1 MAKATAKTD
10 QARSKTSPERGPGA
24 RDRASAKSGPD
35 GVAAYERAFGAAKAT
50 GVLGGNT
57 GNIDRADRIAAGREL
72 RRDVPRSNHGD
83 WQAAADRPDPVAVL
97 EAQGESRVTELLPIR
112 HGRMVESQFGFFR
125 GAAAGMAADLAST
138 PSTGIVVQLCGDA
151 HLVNFGGFATPERR
165 LIFDVNDF
173 DETLPGPWE
182 WDLKRLGASFAVA
195 ARSKGLPD
203 EVGQAA
209 VLRMTLAY
217 AGLLAGFATTPT
229 LDAWYW
235 TVDTELVAAM
245 AAAVGDAETQAVFDQ
260 AIARAHAHN
269 NLQAVNKLTA
279 VVDGRRRIVDQLPLV
294 GHVGGDDDVDRM
306 QSLLDGYRA
315 SLPDDVCHLLDRFR
329 LTDAARKVVGVG
341 SVGTRCWIAL
351 LEGGGADDPL
361 ILQIKE
367 AEASVLEPHLG
378 RSAYDNHARRV
389 VEGQRLTQ
397 AAHDLFLGW
406 THDQTSGADYYWR
419 NLRDMK
425 VSADIN
431 VLPTNSFLNYAELC
445 GGTMARGHAR
455 SGDAAAISGYIG
467 KGDVFGKA
475 LGRFAT
481 SYADQSALDHAALVQ
496 AIEDGR
502 VMAEPNV

>member
-1 MAKATAKTD
+1 MAKAIARTD
-10 QARSKTSPERGPGA
+10 PARSKTSPERGSA
-24 RDRASAKSGPD
+24 AQERASAKSGLD
-35 GVAAYERAFGAAKAT
+35 RAAFERAASAAAS
-50 GVLGGNT
+50 GGNT
-57 GNIDRADRIAAGREL
+57 GTIDRADRIAAGRAL
-72 RRDVPRSNHGD
+72 RKDVPRSSHGD
-83 WQAAADRPDPVAVL
+83 WEAATDRPDPVAVL
-97 EAQGESRVTELLPIR
+97 EAQAESRVTELVPIR
-112 HGRMVESQFGFFR
+112 HGRMAESPFGFFR

-138 PSTGIVVQLCGDA
+138 PSTGIMVQLCGDG

-195 ARSKGLPD
+195 ARSKDLPD
-203 EVGQAA
+203 EIGEAA

-217 AGLLAGFATTPT
+217 AGLLSGFATTPT
-229 LDAWYW
+229 LDAWHW
-235 TVDTELVAAM
+235 SIDTELLVAM
-245 AAAVGDAETQAVFDQ
+245 AEAVGDAETQRRFDQ
-260 AIARAHAHN
+260 AIARAHAHS
-269 NLQAVNKLTA
+269 NLQAVHKLTA

-294 GHVGGDDDVDRM
+294 GHVGDDDVDRM

-315 SLPDDVCHLLDRFR
+315 SLPDDVRHLLDRFT
-329 LTDAARKVVGVG
+329 LADAARKVVGVG

-389 VEGQRLTQ
+389 VEGQRLVQ
-397 AAHDLFLGW
+397 AASDLFLGW
-406 THDQTSGADYYWR
+406 THDETSSVDYYWR

-425 VSADIN
+425 VSADVN
-431 VLPTNSFLNYAELC
+431 SLPTSTFLNYAELC
-445 GGTMARGHAR
+445 GGTLARAHAR
-455 SGDAAAISGYIG
+455 SGDAAAISGYLG
-467 KGDVFGKA
+467 KGDVFGNA

-481 SYADQSALDHAALVQ
+481 SYADQNALDHAALVQ
-496 AIEDGR
+496 AIKDGR
-502 VMAEPNV
+502 VRAESNV

>member
-1 MAKATAKTD
+1 M
-10 QARSKTSPERGPGA
+10 E
-24 RDRASAKSGPD
+24 
-35 GVAAYERAFGAAKAT
+35 T
-50 GVLGGNT
+50 G
-57 GNIDRADRIAAGREL
+57 RRPRIG
-72 RRDVPRSNHGD
+72 
-83 WQAAADRPDPVAVL
+83 PDPVAVL
-97 EAQGESRVTELLPIR
+97 AAQGESRVPELLPIR
-112 HGRMVESQFGFFR
+112 HGRMAESQFGFYR

-138 PSTGIVVQLCGDA
+138 PSTGILVQLCGDA

-203 EVGQAA
+203 EVGEAA
-209 VLRMTLAY
+209 VLGMTLAY
-217 AGLLAGFATTPT
+217 AGLLSGFATTPT

-235 TVDTELVAAM
+235 SVDTDLVSAM
-245 AAAVGDAETQAVFDQ
+245 AAAVGDAETQHLFDH

-269 NLQAVNKLTA
+269 NLQAVSRLTE

-294 GHVGGDDDVDRM
+294 GHVGGDDVDRM
-306 QSLLDGYRA
+306 RSLLDGYRA
-315 SLPDDVCHLLDRFR
+315 SLPHDVRHLLDRFT
-329 LTDAARKVVGVG
+329 LADAARKVVGVG

-367 AEASVLEPHLG
+367 AQTSVLEPHLG
-378 RSAYDNHARRV
+378 RSVYDNHARRV
-389 VEGQRLTQ
+389 VEGQRLMQ
-397 AAHDLFLGW
+397 AASDLFLGW
-406 THDQTSGADYYWR
+406 THDQASGVDYYWR

-431 VLPTNSFLNYAELC
+431 TLPTATFLNYAELC
-445 GGTMARGHAR
+445 GGTLARAQAR
-455 SGDAAAISGYIG
+455 SGDAAAISGYLG
-467 KGDVFGKA
+467 KGDVFGNA
-475 LGRFAT
+475 LGRFGAA
-481 SYADQSALDHAALVQ
+481 YADQNERDHAALVQ

-502 VMAEPNV
+502 VTAQPNV